1 MVVAEDPPVPRD
13 SRTEVYAMD
22 MIQKA
27 KRMYMGD
34 YLFLGYCLMD
44 EFEKCMNFSMLIIVA
59 GTVAELAGLACGT
72 GVFANQARPR
82 VFQLAEREVHALAR
96 EAARRGELVLG

>member
-34 YLFLGYCLMD
+34 YLFRG
-44 EFEKCMNFSMLIIVA
+44 IVSWKNLKS
-59 GTVAELAGLACGT
+59 V
-72 GVFANQARPR
+72 
-82 VFQLAEREVHALAR
+82 
-96 EAARRGELVLG
+96 